1 MEFCPVNPQSAQPMK
16 GLSQRAQKLLKP
28 VPNQVYLPH
37 KNDRIKTDKLKKAS
51 I

>member
-1 MEFCPVNPQSAQPMK
+1 MATDARIAV
-16 GLSQRAQKLLKP
+16 GLPSHPKTKKLLKP

-37 KNDRIKTDKLKKAS
+37 KADRVKTEKLKKAV

>member
-1 MEFCPVNPQSAQPMK
+1 MNPNSAQPMK
-16 GLSQRAQKLLKP
+16 GLSERAKKLLKP

-37 KNDRIKTDKLKKAS
+37 KADRVKTEKLKKAV